1 MINQI
6 INRTDLIKA
15 LENEGLLDQNSKRK
29 ALEIV
34 EAGDTTST
42 PWFVQILSGFGA
54 WIAAVMF
61 IITFFL
67 AGGSY
72 IFDSEIGA
80 ITMGAILL
88 IIVFIVSIKSSQSKS
103 VFIEQ
108 LMLATSFSGHFL
120 FFLGLSFKNDY
131 RIILSGSLAA
141 ILSLCFIFFYKN
153 RIHKFIST
161 GIFLIS
167 IGAVLEELGLNPF
180 SFIALFFVLIA
191 ALSSWMWMNESR
203 FLTGKRQEIARPVQY
218 ALTLIFLIGGGVVER
233 YHMNFSSFKD
243 NFDQPYEIVPILP
256 YLQFVS
262 AGLFL
267 ILAYV
272 IISILQRLKV
282 DWKSM
287 AGIGLL
293 AFALIITFI
302 FHQSPSI
309 LAALIVL
316 LIGIERGNRILVP
329 LAIFALITFYSD
341 YYYSMDMTLMK
352 KSLILMGSGLV
363 MLAGGW
369 IASRAGERS

>member
-1 MINQI
+1 MSKRI
-6 INRTDLIKA
+6 INRTYLIDA
-15 LENEGLLDQNSKRK
+15 LEKEGLLDQSNKRK

-34 EAGDTTST
+34 EAGDATST

-61 IITFFL
+61 IITFFF
-67 AGGSY
+67 AGGSH
-72 IFDSEIGA
+72 IFDSQIGA
-80 ITMGAILL
+80 VTMGAILL
-88 IIVFIVSIKSSQSKS
+88 IIVFIASIKSSQSKS

-131 RIILSGSLAA
+131 RILLSGSLAA

-167 IGAVLEELGLNPF
+167 IGAVLEELGMNPF
-180 SFIALFFVLIA
+180 SFTALFFVLIA

-203 FLTGKRQEIARPVQY
+203 FLTGKRQEVARPVQY
-218 ALTLIFLIGGGVVER
+218 ALTLIFLIGGGAVER
-233 YHMNFSSFKD
+233 FYMDLITYKD
-243 NFDQPYEIVPILP
+243 SFDQLYGVVSILP

-267 ILAYV
+267 VLAYV
-272 IISILQRLKV
+272 IISILQRLKI

-287 AGIGLL
+287 VGFGLL
-293 AFALIITFI
+293 AFALNIAIL

-329 LAIFALITFYSD
+329 LAIIALITFYSD
-341 YYYSMDMTLMK
+341 YYYSMEMTLMK

-369 IASRAGERS
+369 IACRTGERS